1 MNHAADTAT
10 IEKLVDSY
18 CGAWSAAD
26 PAKRL
31 AVLADVW
38 EEMGTYVDPTAVCIN
53 RNELAEH
60 IGKVQQRYPGAKVIR
75 TSALDRH
82 HDLLRFAWKMVL
94 ADGKSLPEGVDFGE
108 LSADGKL
115 RRIVGFFG
123 RLAPL

>member
-1 MNHAADTAT
+1 MKHADDSAT

-18 CGAWSAAD
+18 CTAWSADD

-31 AVLADVW
+31 ALLAEVW
-38 EEMGTYVDPTAVCIN
+38 EETGVYVDPTAVCTG

-75 TSALDRH
+75 TSVLDRH

-94 ADGKSLPEGVDFGE
+94 ADGKSLPEGVDFAE
-108 LSADGKL
+108 LSDDGKL
-115 RRIVGFFG
+115 QRIVGFFG
-123 RLAPL
+123 PLAGM

>member
-1 MNHAADTAT
+1 MKRTADSET

-18 CGAWSAAD
+18 CTAWSADD

-31 AVLADVW
+31 ALLAEVW
-38 EEMGTYVDPTAVCIN
+38 EETGVYVDPTAVCTG

-75 TSALDRH
+75 TSVLDRH

-94 ADGKSLPEGVDFGE
+94 ADGKSLPEGVDFAE
-108 LSADGKL
+108 LSEDGKL
-115 RRIVGFFG
+115 QRIVGFFG
-123 RLAPL
+123 PLGRM